1 MHFLNIPAPSS
12 YLLELGPLSIRL
24 YALSIIV
31 GVIIAIMVGGR
42 RVRAIGGPKTLVSD
56 IAVIAVPS
64 GVIGGRIYHVI
75 TSPEKY
81 FGAGGDPISALYIWE
96 GGLGIW
102 GAISLGFAGAYL
114 AFRWL
119 SRRSEISISFAQF
132 ADALAPGILIAQG
145 IGRFG
150 NYFNQELFG
159 RPTDLPWALE
169 VDPRY
174 RPIGF
179 SQYETFHPTFLY
191 ESIWVIAVA
200 LILIRLTSKFAAAP
214 GRIFALYVALYCL
227 GRFFIE
233 SVRIDEANLIL
244 GLRLNILT
252 AIVVGIAALG
262 IFFKLGS
269 ASGRKN
275 HRLSARESGE

>member
-1 MHFLNIPAPSS
+1 
-12 YLLELGPLSIRL
+12 
-24 YALSIIV
+24 
-31 GVIIAIMVGGR
+31 MVGGR

-81 FGAGGDPISALYIWE
+81 FGADGDPISALYIWE

-132 ADALAPGILIAQG
+132 ADSLAPGMLIAQG

-179 SQYETFHPTFLY
+179 SQYESFHPTFLY
-191 ESIWVIAVA
+191 ESIWVMCVA
-200 LILIRLTSKFAAAP
+200 LLLIRLTPKFAHQS

-233 SVRIDEANLIL
+233 TVRIDEANLIL

-252 AIVVGIAALG
+252 AILVGVAAIG
-262 IFFKLGS
+262 IFIKLGRRRS
-269 ASGRKN
+269 EKIIA
-275 HRLSARESGE
+275 

>member
-1 MHFLNIPAPSS
+1 MFPHSIPSPASPI
-12 YLLELGPLSIRL
+12 LEIGPVTLRF

-31 GVIIAIMVGGR
+31 GVITAIVIGGR
-42 RVRAIGGPKTLVSD
+42 RVRALGGPKTLVSD
-56 IAVIAVPS
+56 VAIVAVPM

-81 FGAGGDPISALYIWE
+81 FGLDGEPIAALYIWE

-102 GAISLGFAGAYL
+102 GAISLGFFGAWL
-114 AFRWL
+114 AFRYL
-119 SRRSEISISFAQF
+119 KRRQAFELNFADF

-169 VDPRY
+169 IDPRY
-174 RPIGF
+174 RPLGY
-179 SQYETFHPTFLY
+179 SQFETFHPTFLY
-191 ESIWVIAVA
+191 ESIWVFLLAFL
-200 LILIRLTSKFAAAP
+200 LIGLTGRLRNRP

-233 SVRIDEANLIL
+233 LLRIDTATLIE
-244 GLRLNILT
+244 GLRINTLTSIL
-252 AIVVGIAALG
+252 VGVAAMVY
-262 IFFKLGS
+262 FFRRS
-269 ASGRKN
+269 
-275 HRLSARESGE
+275 RE